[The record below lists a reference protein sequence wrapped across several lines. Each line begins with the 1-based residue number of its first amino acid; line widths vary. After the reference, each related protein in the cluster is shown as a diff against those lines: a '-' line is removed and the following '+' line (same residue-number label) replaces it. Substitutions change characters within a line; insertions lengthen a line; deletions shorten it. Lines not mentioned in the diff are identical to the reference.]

1 MMSDGT
7 VQGNPFI
14 KTEYLHAV
22 GKPTQTDAYK
32 NGVPFGDALGAYAR
46 DRYAVVGK
54 AKNGNTLGFAA
65 MIYFFPSQNKA
76 FFIAFNMDS
85 ETANYDLFNE
95 VLVKHLSLAT
105 EDFVTKELEI
115 EGDFKRW
122 NGYYIPAVTK
132 VEPFGLLDIVF
143 SHTKIIAS
151 KTGALLIPFQG
162 KQKALIYQGRRLFSM
177 SDRTNVS
184 HSFYTSATN
193 EQYITDGVKTLKKI
207 SGFKIVAIAASIIAG
222 MAGMLYV
229 FITGWIKLAKNKL
242 SFFRM
247 PLSWI
252 FTALLSF
259 VGSIILI
266 ATQPFME
273 MGNRSIGNILLALST
288 VLIPT
293 FAMVSVFL
301 YIKTE
306 KRYSEKVS
314 FWALI
319 CILQFCALLIA
330 NNLMPMILWK

>member
-1 MMSDGT
+1 
-7 VQGNPFI
+7 
-14 KTEYLHAV
+14 
-22 GKPTQTDAYK
+22 
-32 NGVPFGDALGAYAR
+32 
-46 DRYAVVGK
+46 
-54 AKNGNTLGFAA
+54 
-65 MIYFFPSQNKA
+65 
-76 FFIAFNMDS
+76 
-85 ETANYDLFNE
+85 
-95 VLVKHLSLAT
+95 
-105 EDFVTKELEI
+105 
-115 EGDFKRW
+115 
-122 NGYYIPAVTK
+122 
-132 VEPFGLLDIVF
+132 
-143 SHTKIIAS
+143 
-151 KTGALLIPFQG
+151 
-162 KQKALIYQGRRLFSM
+162 M

-222 MAGMLYV
+222 LAGMLYV
-229 FITGWIKLAKNKL
+229 FITGWIKLAKYKL

-330 NNLMPMILWK
+330 NNLMPMIMWK